1 MRVRDSL
8 IKELKEGN
16 FKSFGYIF
24 KKMSKEAPILLLD
37 RVAVLIPD
45 ALFIKLKFRATMG
58 YWPDLKKPKTFSE
71 KLQWLKLYDR
81 KPEYTTMVD
90 KAEAKKWVAERI
102 GEEYIIPTIGVWDS
116 VEEVDWDILPNQ
128 FVMKCTHDSGGIVIC
143 KDKKSLDIDDAKKTL
158 KRFQHRRY
166 FYQNR
171 EWPYKNVKPR
181 IIAEQYIEPRP
192 NVKDLTDYKWYCFN
206 GEPKYCQVIQ
216 DRSTNETIDFF
227 DTEWNHQE
235 FIGLNTAAG
244 PAAEQ
249 PTRPANLDI
258 QIQIARELSK
268 DMTFSRIDLYETN
281 ENEYFGEITFYP
293 ASGFGLFAP
302 DQYNEILGKMIS
314 LPGELQGGVIIK
326 WKKDGELEITQPDLP
341 DYKIFCFNGTP
352 KFLFVATGRQK
363 HDTRFDFYDADFN
376 HLDLINGHPV
386 ADIQPDKP
394 KNFDIMLGL
403 AGKLSKDM
411 PQLRVDFYNCNGN
424 IYFGELTFYHW
435 SGMVPFEPQK
445 WDYEFGQLL
454 NLPKY

>member
-16 FKSFGYIF
+16 FKSFGYIL
-24 KKMSKEAPILLLD
+24 KKMSKEAPVLLLD

-71 KLQWLKLYDR
+71 KLQWLKLYGR

-181 IIAEQYIEPRP
+181 IIAEQYMEDESEFEL
-192 NVKDLTDYKWYCFN
+192 KDYKFFCFN
-206 GEPKYCQVIQ
+206 GVPQFFKVDFGRYIEHHANYYDMDWNLLPFDELPY
-216 DRSTNETIDFF
+216 DRVEDKNILKPIDF
-227 DTEWNHQE
+227 DNM
-235 FIGLNTAAG
+235 IN
-244 PAAEQ
+244 
-249 PTRPANLDI
+249 
-258 QIQIARELSK
+258 IAQKLSK
-268 DMTFSRIDLYETN
+268 DIPFVRIDLYN
-281 ENEYFGEITFYP
+281 VKG
-293 ASGFGLFAP
+293 
-302 DQYNEILGKMIS
+302 
-314 LPGELQGGVIIK
+314 
-326 WKKDGELEITQPDLP
+326 
-341 DYKIFCFNGTP
+341 KIF
-352 KFLFVATGRQK
+352 
-363 HDTRFDFYDADFN
+363 
-376 HLDLINGHPV
+376 
-386 ADIQPDKP
+386 
-394 KNFDIMLGL
+394 
-403 AGKLSKDM
+403 
-411 PQLRVDFYNCNGN
+411 
-424 IYFGELTFYHW
+424 FGELTFFPA
-435 SGMVPFEPQK
+435 SGMAKYNPIE
-445 WDYEFGQLL
+445 WDYKFGSYI
-454 NLPKY
+454 NLPRRSS